1 MVRSAAILVLMLLV
15 ACGEVSRLLPLA
27 PDAVILAFGD
37 SLTYGT
43 GAADGE
49 DYPAVLAGLTGRVVV
64 NAGVPGE
71 ESAAGLARL
80 PAVLDDV
87 RPSLVILAH
96 GGNDLI
102 RQRDPEAIASN
113 LRGMA
118 EAARARGA
126 AVVLLGVP
134 RPAIF
139 LHAHALYA
147 DLAAEL
153 GVPLEADVLADT
165 LAVPELKSD
174 PIHPNAAGYRGIA
187 EAIDRLLRNAGAL

>member
-1 MVRSAAILVLMLLV
+1 MARSATVLVLMLLI
-15 ACGEVSRLLPLA
+15 ACGEASRLPPLA

-37 SLTYGT
+37 SLTHGT
-43 GAADGE
+43 GVTDGE
-49 DYPAVLAGLTGRVVV
+49 DYPAVLSGLTGRAVV

-71 ESAAGLARL
+71 ETDGGLARL
-80 PAVLDDV
+80 PAVLDEV
-87 RPSLVILAH
+87 RPSLVILTH

-102 RQRDPEAIASN
+102 RQRDPAAILSN

-118 EAARARGA
+118 EAARGRGA

-139 LHAHALYA
+139 LRPHPLYA

-153 GVPLEADVLADT
+153 GVPLEADVLAET
-165 LAVPELKSD
+165 LALPALKSD
-174 PIHPNAAGYRGIA
+174 QIHPNAAGYRAIA
-187 EAIDRLLRNAGAL
+187 EAVDRLLREAGAL